1 MTELLIEHVYDGLLH
16 WGACDSRSDFS
27 SRWLGANPAYYR
39 SVLARGEAV
48 SVQAQVRLAATL
60 KTTGWAYAKSKLPYF
75 RARGAWM
82 LSLYGE
88 LWDDLITR
96 VMAAG
101 EEELS

>member
-1 MTELLIEHVYDGLLH
+1 MTELLIDHVYDGLLH
-16 WGACDSRSDFS
+16 WGSCDSRSDFS

-39 SVLARGEAV
+39 SVVARGEAV

-60 KTTGWAYAKSKLPYF
+60 KTIGWAYAKSKFPYF
-75 RARGAWM
+75 QARGAWM

-96 VMAAG
+96 VLV
-101 EEELS
+101 EEDEQPS